1 MGDGWHTNLYQ
12 IVNERRTN
20 IKLKGGGGNNSI
32 CFNLICLSL
41 QIPDIQQILLSS
53 VFLKFQLGMKDEKQ
67 GLIEMFE
74 MFHDF

>member
-1 MGDGWHTNLYQ
+1 MGYKFISDCELKKDPHK
-12 IVNERRTN
+12 
-20 IKLKGGGGNNSI
+20 IKRGGGNNSI

-53 VFLKFQLGMKDEKQ
+53 AFLKFQIGIKDEKQ

-74 MFHDF
+74 IFHDF